1 MTDWSRRMGH
11 LLPGAGA
18 WDSAARKGITM
29 IGRIVGAGVR
39 ARVLVL
45 ILAVAAAITGVV
57 LLRVTPMEPVPEF
70 APVTVEV
77 QAEALGLS
85 AQEVE
90 DLVTVPLESNLLS
103 GVAWVDRMRSSSIP
117 GLSSIVMTFEEG
129 TDPVRARQVVSE
141 RLTQGALLTN
151 ASKAPVMLQPTS
163 AANRVMMIGLSS
175 QSQDLVDLSVLSR
188 WTIRPKLM
196 SVQGVANVA
205 VWGMRDRQLHV
216 QADPARMQQ
225 HGVSL
230 DDVVATTGNALWVS
244 PLSFLEASTPGRG
257 GFIDLPQ
264 QRVNVQ
270 HVSPITDTADLGR
283 VAVEGASQGVTLADV
298 ATVVE
303 APPPIVGDGVV
314 DEESGLVLVV
324 EKQPGASTAEV
335 SRGIEEA
342 LSSLSV
348 GLPGVELDSSLY
360 RPADYVGDAQRNLA
374 LVAVGALLL
383 LAVGCALI
391 YRAWRPVA
399 MVVCTAALSM
409 LAGYLLLWL
418 REPPV
423 TLIAVT
429 GLAAGA
435 VLAIAQAVAAV
446 DAVSRAPRELPL
458 GLRVSSAYSSLGATT
473 LYTVAAAALLVVPA
487 FLLEGRSGAFLPE
500 AATGFLLATA
510 GSLLVALLVAPGIAA
525 LIGAGRSPAVPSPRS
540 VQPQHLRSAASPLPA
555 VASRRLSSTA
565 GRLASSAG
573 AIVAVLAIGI
583 AACAALAVGL
593 GVENRPEFQERTVV
607 MELEAPEGTSPQS
620 LASSLGTLAGEVR
633 GLDGVVGV
641 GGHVG
646 RAVTGER
653 VVGANSGELWI
664 TIDPDATDREA
675 VMRGAMDAARSAGGL
690 RPSIGG
696 YLDGRVDTIHPDAEG
711 SLVVSVYGPVPDTL
725 RTAAGDALNVVRE
738 TPGVTGARLVE
749 PPTEQNIQIT
759 VDLQKTQALGMTP
772 GDVRR
777 QAATLVGG
785 LEVGAIFE
793 QQKVFD
799 VQVLAGEDLRSS
811 PEKISALPIGVPG
824 GGQLPLSQLGT
835 VTLTEQP
842 TVIQRESVQ
851 RRLDIVADIDSSATR
866 DDVAAGLSRMQMPA
880 EYHAEVRGEAAA
892 AAGDVRELLLFAA
905 AALLGVLLLLQ
916 AATRNWWTAVAA
928 TAAIPLGMSGGFLA
942 ALLVGA
948 LTVGCLLG
956 LVALAVLGVHNAL
969 TVLAVSRARADDLE
983 DDDSALRTVAAAV
996 LPATGLVLLLGVGV
1010 ALVGARPGLEALG
1023 HLGLVTAGGAIT
1035 AGIVSLLV
1043 LPAVAARYG
1052 GREEPLQDLTADDI
1066 ALLGPVG
1073 VGTHA

>member
-1 MTDWSRRMGH
+1 
-11 LLPGAGA
+11 
-18 WDSAARKGITM
+18 M

-45 ILAVAAAITGVV
+45 ILAVAAAVMGVV
-57 LLRVTPMEPVPEF
+57 QLRATPIEPVPEF

-77 QAEALGLS
+77 QSEALGLS

-103 GVAWVDRMRSSSIP
+103 GVAWVDRMQSSSIP

-129 TDPVRARQVVSE
+129 TDPIRARQVVQE

-196 SVQGVANVA
+196 SVKGVANVA

-216 QADPARMQQ
+216 QADPVRMQQ

-230 DDVVATTGNALWVS
+230 DELVATTGNSLWVS

-270 HVSPITDTADLGR
+270 HVSPITDTAALGR
-283 VAVEGASQGVTLADV
+283 VAVENAPLGVTLADV
-298 ATVVE
+298 ATIVE
-303 APPPIVGDGVV
+303 APPTIIGDGIV

-324 EKQPGASTAEV
+324 EKQPGESTAEV

-342 LSSLSV
+342 LASLSV
-348 GLPGVELDSSLY
+348 GLPGVEIDPSLY
-360 RPADYVGDAQRNLA
+360 RPADYVDDAQRNLA
-374 LVAVGALLL
+374 LVALGALLL
-383 LAVGCALI
+383 LAVVCALA
-391 YRAWRPVA
+391 YRAWRPVV
-399 MVVCTAALSM
+399 MVVCTVALSV

-446 DAVSRAPRELPL
+446 EAVKRTPRELPL
-458 GLRVSSAYSSLGATT
+458 GQRVNSAYGTLGVMAV
-473 LYTVAAAALLVVPA
+473 YTAAAAALLAMPA
-487 FLLEGRSGAFLPE
+487 FLLEGRWGAFLPE

-510 GSLLVALLVAPGIAA
+510 GSLLVALLVAPGVAT
-525 LIGAGRSPAVPSPRS
+525 LIGTGRSPA
-540 VQPQHLRSAASPLPA
+540 APLPA
-555 VASRRLSSTA
+555 SASRRRSSAA
-565 GRLASSAG
+565 GRLATSWVAL
-573 AIVAVLAIGI
+573 VAVLSIGI
-583 AACAALAVGL
+583 VACVALAVGL
-593 GVENRPEFQERTVV
+593 GAEARPEFQERTVV
-607 MELEAPEGTSPQS
+607 LKLTAPEGTSPQS
-620 LASSLGTLAGEVR
+620 LASRLGTLAGEVR
-633 GLDGVVGV
+633 GLEGVVGV

-664 TIDPDATDREA
+664 SIDPDAADRAA
-675 VMRGAMDAARSAGGL
+675 VISGAMEAARSAGEL

-696 YLDGRVDTIHPDAEG
+696 YLDGRVDTIHPDPEG

-725 RTAAGDALNVVRE
+725 RTAAEDALEVVRE
-738 TPGVTGARLVE
+738 TPGVNSARLID

-759 VDLQKTQALGMTP
+759 VDLQKAQALGMSP

-799 VQVLAGEDLRSS
+799 VQVWTGEDLRNS
-811 PEKISALPIGVPG
+811 PEKIQALPINVPG
-824 GGQLPLSQLGT
+824 GGQMPLSELGT

-851 RRLDIVADIDSSATR
+851 RRLDIVADIDSSGTR
-866 DDVAAGLSRMQMPA
+866 DAVAASLSRLQMPA
-880 EYHAEVRGEAAA
+880 EYHSEVRGEAATA
-892 AAGDVRELLLFAA
+892 ADNVRKVLLFAA
-905 AALLGVLLLLQ
+905 AALLGVVLLLQ

-928 TAAIPLGMSGGFLA
+928 AAAIPLGMSGGFLA
-942 ALLVGA
+942 ALLVGE
-948 LTVGCLLG
+948 LTIGCLLG

-969 TVLAVSRARADDLE
+969 TAVGVGRARADDPG
-983 DDDSALRTVAAAV
+983 DDPVLRAATAAV
-996 LPATGLVLLLGVGV
+996 LPATVLTLVGVGV

-1052 GREEPLQDLTADDI
+1052 GREEPTQDLTLDDT
-1066 ALLGPVG
+1066 ALFGPVG
-1073 VGTHA
+1073 VGTRA

>member
-1 MTDWSRRMGH
+1 
-11 LLPGAGA
+11 
-18 WDSAARKGITM
+18 M

-45 ILAVAAAITGVV
+45 ILAVVAGVLGVV
-57 LLRVTPMEPVPEF
+57 QMRATPIEPVPEF

-103 GVAWVDRMRSSSIP
+103 GVAWVDRMQSSSIP

-129 TDPVRARQVVSE
+129 TDPIRARQVVQE

-151 ASKAPVMLQPTS
+151 ASRAPVMLQPTS
-163 AANRVMMIGLSS
+163 AASRVMMIGMSS
-175 QSQDLVDLSVLSR
+175 QELDLIDLSVLSR

-196 SVQGVANVA
+196 SVGGVANVA

-216 QADPARMQQ
+216 QADPVRMQQ

-230 DDVVATTGNALWVS
+230 DELVATTGNSLWVS

-257 GFIDLPQ
+257 GFLDLPQ

-270 HVSPITDTADLGR
+270 HISPITDTAALGR
-283 VAVEGASQGVTLADV
+283 VAVENAPRGVTLADV
-298 ATVVE
+298 ATIVE
-303 APPPIVGDGVV
+303 APPTIIGDGIVE
-314 DEESGLVLVV
+314 EESGLVLVV

-335 SRGIEEA
+335 SRGIERA
-342 LSSLSV
+342 LASLSV

-360 RPADYVGDAQRNLA
+360 RPADYVNDAQRNLGLIA
-374 LVAVGALLL
+374 LGALLL
-383 LAVGCALI
+383 LAVVCALI
-391 YRAWRPVA
+391 YRAWRPVVI
-399 MVVCTAALSM
+399 VVCTVAFSV

-423 TLIAVT
+423 TLIALT

-435 VLAIAQAVAAV
+435 VLAIAQAVSAV
-446 DAVSRAPRELPL
+446 EAVGRASRELPL
-458 GLRVSSAYSSLGATT
+458 VQRVSGAYGTLGTMAV
-473 LYTVAAAALLVVPA
+473 YTAVAAALLAVPA
-487 FLLEGRSGAFLPE
+487 FLLEGRWGAFLPE
-500 AATGFLLATA
+500 AATGFLLGTA
-510 GSLLVALLVAPGIAA
+510 GALLVALLVAPGIAA
-525 LIGAGRSPAVPSPRS
+525 LLGTGRPT
-540 VQPQHLRSAASPLPA
+540 AAALPA
-555 VASRRLSSTA
+555 SASRRLSSA
-565 GRLASSAG
+565 ADWLASSAV
-573 AIVAVLAIGI
+573 AVVAVLAVGI
-583 AACAALAVGL
+583 EACVALAIGL
-593 GVENRPEFQERTVV
+593 GVEARPEFQERTVV
-607 MELEAPEGTSPQS
+607 LKLTAPEGTSPQS
-620 LASSLGTLAGEVR
+620 LASSLGRLAGEVR
-633 GLDGVVGV
+633 GLEGVVGV

-664 TIDPDATDREA
+664 SMDPDAADRAA
-675 VMRGAMDAARSAGGL
+675 VISGAMEAARSVGEL

-696 YLDGRVDTIHPDAEG
+696 YLAGRLDTIFPDPEG

-725 RTAAGDALNVVRE
+725 RTAAQNALEVVSE

-759 VDLQKTQALGMTP
+759 VDLEKAQALGMTP

-793 QQKVFD
+793 EQKVFD
-799 VQVLAGEDLRSS
+799 VQVWTSEDLRNS
-811 PEKISALPIGVPG
+811 PEKIQALPINVPG
-824 GGQLPLSQLGT
+824 GGQMPLSELGT
-835 VTLTEQP
+835 VTLAEQP
-842 TVIQRESVQ
+842 TVIRRESVQ
-851 RRLDIVADIDSSATR
+851 RRLDIVAYIDSGATR

-892 AAGDVRELLLFAA
+892 AVGNVREVLLFAA
-905 AALLGVLLLLQ
+905 AALFGVFLLLQ
-916 AATRNWWTAVAA
+916 AATRNWWIAVAA

-942 ALLVGA
+942 ALLLGE
-948 LTVGCLLG
+948 LTIGCLLG

-969 TVLAVSRARADDLE
+969 TVVAVGRTRADDLE
-983 DDDSALRTVAAAV
+983 DGAV
-996 LPATGLVLLLGVGV
+996 LRAVIPAVFPATVLTFLVGVGV

-1035 AGIVSLLV
+1035 AGIVSLVV

-1052 GREEPLQDLTADDI
+1052 GREEPLQDLTYDET
-1066 ALLGPVG
+1066 ALFGPVG
-1073 VGTHA
+1073 AGTHV

>member
-1 MTDWSRRMGH
+1 
-11 LLPGAGA
+11 
-18 WDSAARKGITM
+18 M
-29 IGRIVGAGVR
+29 IARIVGAGVR

-45 ILAVAAAITGVV
+45 VLAVAAAVV
-57 LLRVTPMEPVPEF
+57 AVVQLRVTPIEPVPEF

-77 QAEALGLS
+77 QSEALGLS

-129 TDPVRARQVVSE
+129 TDPIRARQVVQE

-175 QSQDLVDLSVLSR
+175 QDQDLVDLSVLSR

-196 SVQGVANVA
+196 SVKGVANVA

-216 QADPARMQQ
+216 QADPVRMQQ

-230 DDVVATTGNALWVS
+230 DDVVATTGNSLWVS

-257 GFIDLPQ
+257 GFLDLPQ

-270 HVSPITDTADLGR
+270 HVSPITDSKALGR
-283 VAVEGASQGVTLADV
+283 VAVENAAQGVSLADV
-298 ATVVE
+298 ATIVE
-303 APPPIVGDGVV
+303 APPTIIGDGVV
-314 DEESGLVLVV
+314 DDESGLVLVV
-324 EKQPGASTAEV
+324 EKQPGVSTAEV
-335 SRGIEEA
+335 SRGIEDA
-342 LSSLSV
+342 LASLSV
-348 GLPGVELDSSLY
+348 GLPGVEMDSSLY

-374 LVAVGALLL
+374 LVALGALLL
-383 LAVGCALI
+383 LAVVCALV

-399 MVVCTAALSM
+399 MVVSTVALSV
-409 LAGYLLLWL
+409 LAGHLLLSL
-418 REPPV
+418 REAPV
-423 TLIAVT
+423 TLVAVT

-446 DAVSRAPRELPL
+446 DAVRRTPRELPL
-458 GLRVSSAYSSLGATT
+458 TQRVSSAYRNVGVTAVCT
-473 LYTVAAAALLVVPA
+473 AIAAALLVVPA
-487 FLLEGRSGAFLPE
+487 FLLEGRAGAFLPE
-500 AATGFLLATA
+500 AAIGFLVATA
-510 GSLLVALLVAPGIAA
+510 GSLLVALLAAPGLAA
-525 LIGAGRSPAVPSPRS
+525 LLGSRPSPVLPSQRS
-540 VQPQHLRSAASPLPA
+540 VRVQQVRTPAAPLPA
-555 VASRRLSSTA
+555 AASRRLSSAA
-565 GRLASSAG
+565 GRLASSAV
-573 AIVAVLAIGI
+573 AIVAVLAVG
-583 AACAALAVGL
+583 AAASAALVVGL
-593 GVENRPEFQERTVV
+593 GVETRPQFSERTLV
-607 MELEAPEGTSPQS
+607 MELTAPEGTSPQA
-620 LASSLGTLAGEVR
+620 LARSLGTLAGEVR
-633 GLDGVVGV
+633 DLDGVAGV

-664 TIDPDATDREA
+664 TLADGADRAA
-675 VMRGAMDAARSAGGL
+675 VRRGAMQAARSADEL

-696 YLDGRVDTIHPDAEG
+696 YLDDRVDTIHPGPEG
-711 SLVVSVYGPVPDTL
+711 GLVVSVYGPVPDTL
-725 RTAAGDALNVVRE
+725 RTAAQDALEVVRT
-738 TPGVTGARLVE
+738 TPGVSEARLVE
-749 PPTEQNIQIT
+749 PPTEQNISIT
-759 VDLQKTQALGMTP
+759 VDLEKTEALGMTP

-799 VQVLAGEDLRSS
+799 VQVWTGEDLRNS
-811 PEKISALPIGVPG
+811 PDKIRALPISVPG
-824 GGQLPLSQLGT
+824 GGQVPLSELGT

-842 TVIQRESVQ
+842 TVISRESVQ
-851 RRLDIVADIDSSATR
+851 RRLDIVAEVDSGGTRDAVATR
-866 DDVAAGLSRMQMPA
+866 LSRMQMPA

-892 AAGDVRELLLFAA
+892 AAGNVREVLLFAA

-916 AATRNWWTAVAA
+916 ASTRNWWTAVAA
-928 TAAIPLGMSGGFLA
+928 TAALPLAVSGGLFA
-942 ALLVGA
+942 ALLVGE
-948 LTVGCLLG
+948 LTIGCLLG

-969 TVLAVSRARADDLE
+969 TVLGVARARADE
-983 DDDSALRTVAAAV
+983 VGDDAVLRAAAGAV
-996 LPATGLVLLLGVGV
+996 LPAIGLTLLLGAGL
-1010 ALVGARPGLEALG
+1010 ALAGGRPGLEALTD
-1023 HLGLVTAGGAIT
+1023 LGLVLAGGALT
-1035 AGIVSLLV
+1035 AAIVALVV

-1052 GREEPLQDLTADDI
+1052 DRDEPLQDLSFDDE
-1066 ALLGPVG
+1066 ALFGHVG
-1073 VGTHA
+1073 VGARA

>member
-1 MTDWSRRMGH
+1 
-11 LLPGAGA
+11 
-18 WDSAARKGITM
+18 M
-29 IGRIVGAGVR
+29 IGWIVGAGVR
-39 ARVLVL
+39 ARALVL
-45 ILAVAAAITGVV
+45 ILAVAAVVMGVV
-57 LLRVTPMEPVPEF
+57 LLRATPIEPVPEF

-77 QAEALGLS
+77 QSEALGLS

-103 GVAWVDRMRSSSIP
+103 GVAWVDRMQSSSIP

-129 TDPVRARQVVSE
+129 TDPVRARQVVQE

-163 AANRVMMIGLSS
+163 AANRVMMIGMSS
-175 QSQDLVDLSVLSR
+175 QSLDLVDLSVLSR

-196 SVQGVANVA
+196 SVAGVANVA

-216 QADPARMQQ
+216 QADPVRMQQ

-230 DDVVATTGNALWVS
+230 DELVATTGNSLWVS

-257 GFIDLPQ
+257 GFLDLPQ

-270 HVSPITDTADLGR
+270 HISPITDTAALGR
-283 VAVEGASQGVTLADV
+283 VAVENAPRGVTLADV
-298 ATVVE
+298 ATIVE
-303 APPPIVGDGVV
+303 APPTIIGDGIV

-324 EKQPGASTAEV
+324 EKQPGTSTAEV
-335 SRGIEEA
+335 SRGIEQA
-342 LSSLSV
+342 LASLSV

-360 RPADYVGDAQRNLA
+360 RPADYVGDAERNLA
-374 LVAVGALLL
+374 LAALGALLL
-383 LAVGCALI
+383 LAVVCALV
-391 YRAWRPVA
+391 YRAWRPVV
-399 MVVCTAALSM
+399 MVVCTVTFSV

-446 DAVSRAPRELPL
+446 DTVSRTPHELPLVQRVSRAYGML
-458 GLRVSSAYSSLGATT
+458 GVRAV
-473 LYTVAAAALLVVPA
+473 YTAVAVALLVVPA
-487 FLLEGRSGAFLPE
+487 YLLEGRWGAFLPE

-510 GSLLVALLVAPGIAA
+510 GALLVALLVAPGVAA
-525 LIGAGRSPAVPSPRS
+525 LIGTGSSPA
-540 VQPQHLRSAASPLPA
+540 AALPDS
-555 VASRRLSSTA
+555 ASRRLSSAA
-565 GRLASSAG
+565 GRLASSAM
-573 AIVAVLAIGI
+573 AIVAVLAFGI
-583 AACAALAVGL
+583 AACAALAVSL
-593 GVENRPEFQERTVV
+593 GVEPRPEFQERTVV
-607 MELEAPEGTSPQS
+607 LKLTAPEGTSPQS
-620 LASSLGTLAGEVR
+620 LARSLGTLAGEVH
-633 GLDGVVGV
+633 GLEGVVGV

-664 TIDPDATDREA
+664 SIDPDADRAA
-675 VMRGAMDAARSAGGL
+675 VMSGAMEAARSAGGM

-696 YLDGRVDTIHPDAEG
+696 YLDGRLDTIHPDPEG
-711 SLVVSVYGPVPDTL
+711 SLVVSVYGPIPDTL
-725 RTAAGDALNVVRE
+725 RTAAQDTLEVVSE

-749 PPTEQNIQIT
+749 PPTEQNIEIT
-759 VDLQKTQALGMTP
+759 VDLEKTQELGMTP

-799 VQVLAGEDLRSS
+799 VQVWSREDLRNS
-811 PEKISALPIGVPG
+811 PEKIQALPINVRG
-824 GGQLPLSQLGT
+824 GGQMPLSELGT
-835 VTLTEQP
+835 VKLTEQP
-842 TVIQRESVQ
+842 TIIERESVQ
-851 RRLDIVADIDSSATR
+851 RRLDIVAYIDSGATR
-866 DDVAAGLSRMQMPA
+866 DDVAESLSRMQMPA
-880 EYHAEVRGEAAA
+880 EYHAEVRGEAATA
-892 AAGDVRELLLFAA
+892 AANVQEVLLFAA
-905 AALLGVLLLLQ
+905 AALLGVLHVLQ

-928 TAAIPLGMSGGFLA
+928 TAAIPLAMSGGFLA
-942 ALLVGA
+942 ALLVGE
-948 LTVGCLLG
+948 LTIGCLLG

-969 TVLAVSRARADDLE
+969 TVVGIGRESTNDQRDDA
-983 DDDSALRTVAAAV
+983 ALRAVMVAV
-996 LPATGLVLLLGVGV
+996 LPATVLTFLVGVGV

-1035 AGIVSLLV
+1035 SGIVSLLV
-1043 LPAVAARYG
+1043 LPAVTARYG
-1052 GREEPLQDLTADDI
+1052 GREEALEDLTPDDM
-1066 ALLGPVG
+1066 ARFGPAQVG
-1073 VGTHA
+1073 AHA